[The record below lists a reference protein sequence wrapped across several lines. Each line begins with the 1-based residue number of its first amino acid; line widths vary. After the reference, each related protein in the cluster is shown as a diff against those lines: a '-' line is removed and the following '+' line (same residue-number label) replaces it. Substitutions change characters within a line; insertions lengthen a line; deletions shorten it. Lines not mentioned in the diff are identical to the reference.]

1 MSGHTPAE
9 GFSRACR
16 LLTAGQYAEVFS
28 ARKVLRGALFALHFR
43 SNNLESARLGVVV
56 PKKQAK
62 TAVLRNAIKRQA
74 RELFRRRRAE
84 LPAVDLIL
92 RLAQPI
98 RLGRRPINATDKA
111 GWREEIGRLLVRLEG
126 GKT

>member
-1 MSGHTPAE
+1 MSGQASAE
-9 GFSRACR
+9 GFSRPCR

-28 ARKVLRGALFALHFR
+28 ARKVLRGTLFALHFR
-43 SNNLESARLGVVV
+43 PNNLESARLGVVV

-74 RELFRRRRAE
+74 RELFRRRRAG

-92 RLAQPI
+92 RLARPV
-98 RLGRRPINATDKA
+98 RLGGRPINATDKA
-111 GWREEIGRLLVRLEG
+111 GWREEIGSLLVRLEG
-126 GKT
+126 SKT